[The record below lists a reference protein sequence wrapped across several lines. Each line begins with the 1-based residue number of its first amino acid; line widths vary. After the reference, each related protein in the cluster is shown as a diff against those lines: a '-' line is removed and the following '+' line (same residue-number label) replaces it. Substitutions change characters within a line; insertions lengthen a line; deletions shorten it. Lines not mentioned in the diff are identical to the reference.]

1 MIQLNRREKAAV
13 AIAAGCIALFLIV
26 QFVVFPALDRKQVLE
41 RQRIAQLQA
50 LAQMQQ
56 LQAEFE
62 EIQAQL
68 ETSRSRI
75 ARKNP
80 GFTLF
85 SFLDQLAGASR
96 IKDYITYMK
105 PSTAVQ
111 KETNYTVSTV
121 EMKLESIPLDKL
133 VRYLHAVETS
143 QNMVE
148 VRRLSLTQTGKQ
160 EKFLDAVLEMQ
171 TIDIS

>member
-1 MIQLNRREKAAV
+1 MIQLNKREKAAV
-13 AIAAGCIALFLIV
+13 AIAGGFIAVFLIA
-26 QFVVFPALDRKQVLE
+26 QFIVFPALDRKTVLQ

-50 LAQMQQ
+50 IQEMQQ
-56 LQAEFE
+56 LKVEYE
-62 EIQAQL
+62 SIQAQL
-68 ETSRSRI
+68 ERSRSKI
-75 ARKNP
+75 ARKKP

-85 SFLDQLAGASR
+85 SFLDQLAGASG

-111 KETNYTVSTV
+111 KETDYKISTV

-143 QNMVE
+143 ENMVE

-160 EKFLDAVLEMQ
+160 EKFLDAVLEIQ